1 MSSTRTAVPASNP
14 AARAPKPKKPFYRS
28 FGFQITIALIAGI
41 LLGILALNLGPDAEG
56 NLNGLAATLSTI
68 GNAYVTLLKVA
79 VVPLIFLAI
88 VASITQLRVDDGIR
102 TEAAPTRG

>member
-56 NLNGLAATLSTI
+56 NPN
-68 GNAYVTLLKVA
+68 
-79 VVPLIFLAI
+79 
-88 VASITQLRVDDGIR
+88 
-102 TEAAPTRG
+102 